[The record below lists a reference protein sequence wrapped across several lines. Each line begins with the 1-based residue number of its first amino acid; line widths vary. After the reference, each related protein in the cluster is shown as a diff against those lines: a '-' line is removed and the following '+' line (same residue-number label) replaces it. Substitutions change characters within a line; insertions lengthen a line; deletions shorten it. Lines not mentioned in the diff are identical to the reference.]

1 MIPLQA
7 VIMRRTLSNFELGNA
22 ILESPVRAKSLGI
35 AAVVRHSRRL
45 ASLPLKNQPTLV
57 LVNTKLVVAQEV
69 HAQQTINRFTQL

>member
-35 AAVVRHSRRL
+35 AAVVRPSRRL